1 MGRDGF
7 YFLLEFLKWKRR
19 LYFYIPMRGDTIL
32 SELSKVVKKDFLQVS
47 IGLIERVALRGML
60 LYMVGE
66 PPRSG
71 LSL

>member
-1 MGRDGF
+1 MEEEA
-7 YFLLEFLKWKRR
+7 LLLHSDEG
-19 LYFYIPMRGDTIL
+19 GDIIL